1 VPLDERDYMRGKHP
15 PACTCVDCEERWA
28 CRSKYPTGPKPS
40 QPQYPQRKP
49 SRIQQISPKFRVRN
63 KLRRRWNGK
72 QVRRWRRSISQK
84 GMSITQRILLAGLGA
99 IVALALQPLFPP
111 IMAKWVN
118 ESQSYVLQLRQ
129 RLTEQQPAQPNL
141 DSPIPDQTL
150 AISTPTPA
158 PFRIVITIPTPTPEP
173 TSISNPS
180 EDIEELREYIL
191 GLINED
197 MVFPQ

>member
-1 VPLDERDYMRGKHP
+1 
-15 PACTCVDCEERWA
+15 
-28 CRSKYPTGPKPS
+28 
-40 QPQYPQRKP
+40 
-49 SRIQQISPKFRVRN
+49 
-63 KLRRRWNGK
+63 
-72 QVRRWRRSISQK
+72 
-84 GMSITQRILLAGLGA
+84 MSITQRILLAGLGA